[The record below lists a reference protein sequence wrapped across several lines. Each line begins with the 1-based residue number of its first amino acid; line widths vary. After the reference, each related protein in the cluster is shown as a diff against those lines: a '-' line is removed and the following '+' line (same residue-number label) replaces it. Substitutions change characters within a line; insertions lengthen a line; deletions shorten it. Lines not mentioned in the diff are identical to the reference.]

1 MFAHVPNPAII
12 PPKFLWASNIVSMIF
27 GNIIYSLFLKKLLS
41 KNPRNCG
48 GSMPGFG
55 TWSKS
60 IVFMVITFA
69 VY

>member
-12 PPKFLWASNIVSMIF
+12 PPKFLWALNIVSMTF
-27 GNIIYSLFLKKLLS
+27 ANIIYSFFFKNVLS
-41 KNPRNCG
+41 KNPRNSG
-48 GSMPGFG
+48 GSIPGFG

-69 VY
+69 V